1 MTVAVAV
8 AVIRVNAW
16 TVRGWDKKVA
26 VVDWRSLCKGGS
38 YSGGSNVTYSPYIT
52 PPPPPPLTTSIVLLL
67 MHTVFNAI
75 TTGGGQFQVE
85 IT

>member
-26 VVDWRSLCKGGS
+26 VVDWRSLWKGDS

-52 PPPPPPLTTSIVLLL
+52 PPPPPLTTSIVLLL